1 VDNSKAELPTADFLN
16 SNTRRG
22 TPKEAISKRRPLFSR
37 VKYLCMAIKMEELL
51 EVTSHQLQHIRL
63 EELPLRS
70 AGESVE

>member
-16 SNTRRG
+16 SNTRRDIL
-22 TPKEAISKRRPLFSR
+22 KEAISKRRPLFSR
-37 VKYLCMAIKMEELL
+37 LRCLCMAIKMEELL
-51 EVTSHQLQHIRL
+51 EATSHQLHHIRL